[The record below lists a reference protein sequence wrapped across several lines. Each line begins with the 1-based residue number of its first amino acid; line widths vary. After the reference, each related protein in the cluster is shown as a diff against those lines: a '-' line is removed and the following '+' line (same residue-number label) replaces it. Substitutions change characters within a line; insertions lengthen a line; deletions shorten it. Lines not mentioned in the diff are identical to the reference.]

1 LNSLLTLKASIFL
14 PAGFHPPGADGYAMA
29 PRPAGH
35 DTLDPV
41 ALSFGPLGRKTH
53 KSSTTCVVENFI
65 DAFGNI
71 SDYGSTA
78 AAQPRRY

>member
-1 LNSLLTLKASIFL
+1 
-14 PAGFHPPGADGYAMA
+14 MA

-41 ALSFGPLGRKTH
+41 TLSFGPLERKTH
-53 KSSTTCVVENFI
+53 KSSTTRVVENFI